1 MHQFAAKASQAS
13 QCAKEQGKF
22 WEMNEKLFS
31 NQGKL
36 SVADLKQ
43 HAVDLGLKAD
53 QFNQC
58 LDSDKYQKDIQKDMD
73 DASKY
78 GVSST
83 PSFFI
88 NGRPFVGA
96 RPLDGFVQVINEELE
111 RAGVPIPPPPPAPA
125 PTAAAPAPATPPPG
139 LKVGDP
145 KVKPEVAD
153 KADKK
158 DDKKGDPKGDKP

>member
-1 MHQFAAKASQAS
+1 
-13 QCAKEQGKF
+13 
-22 WEMNEKLFS
+22 MNEKLFS

-96 RPLDGFVQVINEELE
+96 QPLDGFVQVINEELE

-139 LKVGDP
+139 LKAGDP
-145 KVKPEVAD
+145 KAKPEVAD
-153 KADKK
+153 KGDKK